1 MKITLK
7 ALRVNRDLTQEQAAS
22 ALNITARTLQNWED
36 YKTFPN
42 GPQLVRICDLYGC
55 ELKDIF
61 LPDVLVKTE

>member
-61 LPDVLVKTE
+61 LPDVLGKTE

>member
-61 LPDVLVKTE
+61 LPEVLGKTE

>member
-7 ALRVNRDLTQEQAAS
+7 ALRVNRDLTQEEAAER
-22 ALNITARTLQNWED
+22 LNITSRTLQNWED

-42 GPQLVRICDLYGC
+42 GPQLIQICNLYGC

-61 LPDVLVKTE
+61 LPEVLGKTE